1 MIYETF
7 SDNSSANRDL
17 DLRMAF
23 ASDPVIPWA
32 TNSGGTEST
41 HIAAMGEDLNA
52 QHQQITHTHEGVWA
66 ANSGSIQAD
75 EAALTS
81 NKPPVQGHPEL
92 MPHQG

>member
-1 MIYETF
+1 MKFFLTTVALTASLI
-7 SDNSSANRDL
+7 SS
-17 DLRMAF
+17 MAF

-52 QHQQITHTHEGVWA
+52 QHQKITHTREGIWA
-66 ANSGSIQAD
+66 TNSGSIQSD

-81 NKPPVQGHPEL
+81 NKPPVQVHSEL